1 MWRHRWH
8 AMAQR
13 GGNGGGEEAL
23 GVDGRGRGRN
33 RGLRKA
39 GGCGVVHTSGCGGTS
54 RQLLWR
60 WSPVWRH
67 RWHAMAQRG
76 SDGSGEGAQ
85 EDDESGRAG
94 WRSSVES
101 VVELIEER

>member
-1 MWRHRWH
+1 
-8 AMAQR
+8 MAR
-13 GGNGGGEEAL
+13 KPWGLTAEA
-23 GVDGRGRGRN
+23 GDGIEGSGR
-33 RGLRKA
+33 LVA
-39 GGCGVVHTSGCGGTS
+39 AAWFTLCGCGGTS
-54 RQLLWR
+54 RQLRWR